1 VTVDAKCDVVDDVH
15 DVVSATNDVKG
26 GSMPG
31 FRNVRV
37 MAAAVVM
44 ATGVLAGG
52 LLGTAVTNATT
63 AHRVVVKP
71 ATNLHN
77 GETVTVSGSG
87 FTKGDTVYIVECLV
101 KAKGEAG
108 CNTGAGIPPSA
119 TISATGTFAGVK
131 VKVTT
136 GKVGNGTCGT
146 KASNLKACAISAGNA
161 TGGDSGVGPIVFK
174 APAK

>member
-1 VTVDAKCDVVDDVH
+1 VDNVH
-15 DVVSATNDVKG
+15 DVASATDDVKG

-31 FRNVRV
+31 VRNVRV
-37 MAAAVVM
+37 VAIAVVM

-63 AHRVVVKP
+63 AHKVVVKP
-71 ATNLHN
+71 STNLRN
-77 GETVTVSGSG
+77 GETVRVSGSG
-87 FTKGDTVYIVECLV
+87 FTPGDTVYIVECLV

-119 TISATGTFAGVK
+119 TISTSGTFANIK
-131 VKVTT
+131 IKITT

-146 KASNLKACAISAGNA
+146 KTSNLKACAVSVGNA
-161 TGGDSGVGPIVFK
+161 TGGDTGVGPIVFK
-174 APAK
+174 APAKK